1 MCLVHDGKQRSAQAM
16 LKYPPLCPSRNFA
29 CDDLGALPPTTG
41 CPRSTPPNAK
51 RDIAGS
57 TSSDCGRAPP
67 SLALNRIMWG
77 TLGLGGAPSCEVWGG
92 SLCIAAVNVRRARF
106 GRRGVRAIRD
116 VSGCML
122 WARWAGT
129 NMEGK
134 SGIVHSLGDS
144 PARRVLCVCSVAGGP
159 WPQTIRQDW
168 AVPVHPSGHL
178 TVDDG
183 WPIGFQRAGG
193 WRAAPAPHVM

>member
-1 MCLVHDGKQRSAQAM
+1 MDIGAALLASRVRVSIVCVSCTMGNKGRLQVM

-41 CPRSTPPNAK
+41 CPRSTPPNVK

-57 TSSDCGRAPP
+57 TSSDCGRTPP
-67 SLALNRIMWG
+67 SLALDPIMWG

-92 SLCIAAVNVRRARF
+92 SLCTAAVNVRRARF

-122 WARWAGT
+122 WARWART

-134 SGIVHSLGDS
+134 NGIVHSLGDS
-144 PARRVLCVCSVAGGP
+144 PARPCPVCVQC
-159 WPQTIRQDW
+159 
-168 AVPVHPSGHL
+168 
-178 TVDDG
+178 G
-183 WPIGFQRAGG
+183 WGAL
-193 WRAAPAPHVM
+193 APNY